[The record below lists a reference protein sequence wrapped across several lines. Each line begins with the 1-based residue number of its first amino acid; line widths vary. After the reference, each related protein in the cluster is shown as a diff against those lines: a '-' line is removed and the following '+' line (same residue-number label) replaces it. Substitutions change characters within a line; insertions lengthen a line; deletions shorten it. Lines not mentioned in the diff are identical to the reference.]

1 MVITLSR
8 LLGDTMRTRDDMI
21 HESIKRQ
28 QQLQQARKEAEIK
41 EKINKINNNI
51 LTIIFFPIVFIG
63 LLILGLG
70 FKKEE

>member
-1 MVITLSR
+1 
-8 LLGDTMRTRDDMI
+8 MI